1 MGGVGAKLFGVLLQY
16 DILTDLEIR
25 HSFLQLSLQQ
35 SSIHVRLPISF
46 LSCGMTKFLNLSE
59 EQIMCVFN
67 DI

>member
-35 SSIHVRLPISF
+35 SSIHVVPISF

-59 EQIMCVFN
+59 EQIICVFN